1 MIKPCLW
8 LEDSK
13 DRPEGLVKRDA
24 QGATPA
30 LLEPVCP

>member
-13 DRPEGLVKRDA
+13 DRPEGLVKWDA
-24 QGATPA
+24 QVATPA